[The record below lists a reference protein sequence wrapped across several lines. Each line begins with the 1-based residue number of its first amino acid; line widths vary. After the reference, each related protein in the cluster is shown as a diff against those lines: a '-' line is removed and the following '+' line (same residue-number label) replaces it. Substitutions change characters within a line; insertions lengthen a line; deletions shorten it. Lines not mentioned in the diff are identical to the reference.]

1 MDLGLQNMTINFIS
15 GLYSGLP
22 HQTMSFRLQ
31 IKRSMLGT
39 SFKQG
44 EISYKL
50 KLFSLHHRHS
60 NYFLITQIKEMGS
73 VLFPIL
79 LYPLK
84 VVSWGN
90 KLYNEGK

>member
-1 MDLGLQNMTINFIS
+1 MDLGLQNMTVNFIS
-15 GLYSGLP
+15 GLCSGLP

-31 IKRSMLGT
+31 IKRSVLGT

-44 EISYKL
+44 EILYKL
-50 KLFSLHHRHS
+50 KLFSLHYRHS
-60 NYFLITQIKEMGS
+60 DYFLITQLKEVGS

-79 LYPLK
+79 LYPLQ
-84 VVSWGN
+84 VMSWGN